1 MKKKQTTKSYKITFS
16 LQEKSFIN
24 VHETKRLEL
33 FILLP
38 YFPQENYDPMFKK
51 KVYSA
56 PVLTADQVRSGAVP
70 SEKVVRVEYSTKD
83 SFKRQAKLL
92 GIMDDFKVGV
102 QSWLFSYSDRNSSGS
117 DGGSSSSR

>member
-102 QSWLFSYSDRNSSGS
+102 Q
-117 DGGSSSSR
+117 